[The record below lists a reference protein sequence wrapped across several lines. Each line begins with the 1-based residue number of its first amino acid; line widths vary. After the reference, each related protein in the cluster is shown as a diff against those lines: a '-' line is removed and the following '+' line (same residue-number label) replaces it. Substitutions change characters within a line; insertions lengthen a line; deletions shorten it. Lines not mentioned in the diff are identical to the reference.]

1 MNHFEAFPKSK
12 HFEPTFLR
20 LNVVAF
26 PLLQK
31 DEASRIVANWT
42 SNTEFE
48 LNGGKFICLENA
60 HSVSTNAVVLNVSL
74 AVRHGSV
81 ARVEEG
87 GNRCIVHNDMTV
99 HIESLNALI
108 CPANQISN
116 VESQG
121 NGNGNGVRSV
131 HTIIEQR
138 ALRCNVSGEDRIALR
153 TQIAESRDYEVNG
166 QFDKLDFTISF
177 IDMQIF
183 QNIAESINT
192 TFNPHNA
199 TPLEERIAS
208 LVPMELSLRDK
219 FAKLR
224 TQGFPAELCFEA
236 LMHFKYVFE

>member
-1 MNHFEAFPKSK
+1 M
-12 HFEPTFLR
+12 
-20 LNVVAF
+20 
-26 PLLQK
+26 
-31 DEASRIVANWT
+31 ANWT

-48 LNGGKFICLENA
+48 LNGGKFIGLENA

-74 AVRHGSV
+74 GVRHGSV
-81 ARVEEG
+81 ARVGEG
-87 GNRCIVHNDMTV
+87 GDRCIVHNDMTV

-108 CPANQISN
+108 CPANQISS
-116 VESQG
+116 VQKQG
-121 NGNGNGVRSV
+121 GVRSV

-138 ALRCNVSGEDRIALR
+138 ALRCNVSGEDVISMR
-153 TQIAESRDYEVNG
+153 TQLTESRDYEVNG

-236 LMHFKYVFE
+236 LMHFRYGMVCGGCC